1 MSDLFEIELV
11 KGAQSFTVTLGDT
24 AYLFSI
30 TYRDAFLGG
39 WFLDVAKQ
47 DGSDAVLGIPML
59 PMIDL
64 FAQFDY
70 KGFGH
75 LYVIVGNGDYR
86 QPTYDDM
93 GTNVRLIWSAEPW
106 NISSGSDT
114 AS

>member
-1 MSDLFEIELV
+1 MSDLFEIDLV
-11 KGAQSFTVTLGDT
+11 KGAQSFTVNLGDT
-24 AYLFSI
+24 AYRFSI

-39 WFLDVAKQ
+39 WFLDVVKQ
-47 DGSDAVLGIPML
+47 DGSDAILGIPML
-59 PMIDL
+59 PLKDL
-64 FAQFDY
+64 YAQHEY
-70 KGFGH
+70 KNFGH

-106 NISSGSDT
+106 NLSSGSDT